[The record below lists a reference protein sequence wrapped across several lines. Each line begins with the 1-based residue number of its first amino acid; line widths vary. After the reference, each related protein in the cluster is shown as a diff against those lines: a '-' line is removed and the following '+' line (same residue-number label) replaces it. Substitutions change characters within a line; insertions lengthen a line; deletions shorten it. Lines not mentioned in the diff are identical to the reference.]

1 MNAGALHVR
10 REGRV
15 ESRARR
21 GVLAVTL
28 ICALASVLP
37 ATVRAGA
44 PRGSS
49 PLRQTDAHVLAAFE
63 KRVADYC
70 ALRKKIEDRLPVL
83 PARGTAQGIDKA
95 LQDLRRGIVAARAG
109 AQVGDVFA
117 PETRKYLRRVLARA
131 FSGPERA
138 RLRDSILIDNPI
150 ALQVRV
156 NGPYPDS
163 MPLSTM
169 PPEIL
174 EALPKLPEPLEF
186 RFVGRRLILYDRDAR
201 LVVDW
206 VDRALPKV

>member
-1 MNAGALHVR
+1 MNAGALRVS
-10 REGRV
+10 REGRT
-15 ESRARR
+15 ESRATRL
-21 GVLAVTL
+21 LAVTL
-28 ICALASVLP
+28 LCAMASALP
-37 ATVRAGA
+37 VAVRAGA
-44 PRGSS
+44 PKGSS
-49 PLRQTDAHVLAAFE
+49 PLRQADAQVLAAFE

-70 ALRKKIEDRLPVL
+70 ALLKKVEDGLPVL
-83 PARGTAQGIDKA
+83 PAQGTAQQLDKA

-109 AQVGDVFA
+109 AQAGDVFA

-131 FSGPERA
+131 FSGPDRV
-138 RLRDSILIDNPI
+138 RLRELILRDNPV

-174 EALPKLPEPLEF
+174 EVLPKLPGPLEF

-201 LVVDW
+201 LVIDW

>member
-21 GVLAVTL
+21 VLAVTL
-28 ICALASVLP
+28 MCAIASVLP
-37 ATVRAGA
+37 AAVRAGG
-44 PRGSS
+44 PKGPS
-49 PLRQTDAHVLAAFE
+49 PLRQTDAQVLAAFE

-70 ALRKKIEDRLPVL
+70 ALLKKVEDSLPLL
-83 PARGTAQGIDKA
+83 PTPGTAQEIDKV

-109 AQVGDVFA
+109 AQAGDVFA
-117 PETRKYLRRVLARA
+117 PETRKYLRRVLARV
-131 FSGPERA
+131 FSGPDRA
-138 RLRDSILIDNPI
+138 RLRDSILRDNPV

-163 MPLSTM
+163 MPVSTM
-169 PPEIL
+169 PPEVL
-174 EALPKLPEPLEF
+174 EVLPTLPGPLEF